1 MIMRRVARDH
11 AAFHLTPVMSALI
24 LSLSCSPSLL
34 FSSPFKITRAY
45 NKYPYKLPITSYLF
59 SPRDVIAGTFGVAH
73 YGAAEAR

>member
-11 AAFHLTPVMSALI
+11 AAFHLTPVMPAL
-24 LSLSCSPSLL
+24 SFSPSLL